1 MHTHASLLDRLL
13 GKACSQDEIR
23 DAILRDLEDLLNT
36 RVAVPAGAFQAYP
49 MCAASLLN
57 YGVPD
62 FAGLSIRSMEDRNRV
77 CTQLRTAIERHE
89 PRLSR
94 VQARIVEEPGTVN
107 RIHFAISG
115 ILTLPSLQEA
125 IDFEAVLQPSTLHY
139 SIKRGAKA

>member
-1 MHTHASLLDRLL
+1 LHISLLDHLL
-13 GKACSQDEIR
+13 GNAPGPGETR

-36 RVAVPAGAFQAYP
+36 RVALAADAFRAYP

-62 FAGLSIRSMEDRNRV
+62 FAGMSIRSMEDRNRV
-77 CTQLRTAIERHE
+77 CSMLRLAIERHE

-94 VQARIVEEPGTVN
+94 VQAHIVEEPGTVN

-125 IDFEAVLQPSTLHY
+125 INFDAVLQPSTLHY

>member
-1 MHTHASLLDRLL
+1 LHTSLLDRLL
-13 GKACSQDEIR
+13 GNAPGPGEIR

-36 RVAVPAGAFQAYP
+36 RVALAADAFRAYP

-57 YGVPD
+57 YGLPD
-62 FAGLSIRSMEDRNRV
+62 FAGMSIRSMEDRNRV
-77 CTQLRTAIERHE
+77 CSMLRSAIERHE

-115 ILTLPSLQEA
+115 ILTLPSLREA
-125 IDFEAVLQPSTLHY
+125 IDFDAVLQPSTLHY